1 MDVALAVTRARCV
14 RVRSSTAL
22 IDSSTRIGIPGILC
36 EQAEK
41 KRVVYTYM
49 RTSTKGYLYHSSTDQ
64 VPGRRRACRELGFHF
79 LPPSLSTEITRPCR
93 QPEHNGSDE
102 EAWLYLGFPMVCSNG
117 AHVVVCSGP
126 ALWRNS

>member
-22 IDSSTRIGIPGILC
+22 IQTAVLVFVYFGVC

-49 RTSTKGYLYHSSTDQ
+49 RTSTKVYLYHRSTDQ
-64 VPGRRRACRELGFHF
+64 VPGRRRAGRELGFH
-79 LPPSLSTEITRPCR
+79 LSP
-93 QPEHNGSDE
+93 
-102 EAWLYLGFPMVCSNG
+102 AWVSFSPM
-117 AHVVVCSGP
+117 HKKQTYE
-126 ALWRNS
+126 